1 MIATNNEESV
11 QRSETVDELQDESKK
26 TVQAANN
33 EVSELGSKA
42 VEELQDESKEVVQDI
57 HLYYKNQMTNKHK
70 IEKKDLNN
78 IVHRDVRHHN
88 ESSIFALFDLFEK
101 YVN

>member
-1 MIATNNEESV
+1 MNSETTEQRGEAEELRDEGGEMIATNNEESV
-11 QRSETVDELQDESKK
+11 QRSET
-26 TVQAANN
+26 
-33 EVSELGSKA
+33 

-88 ESSIFALFDLFEK
+88 ESFISALFDLFEK